1 MSDPLNPAGPA
12 PGDAARYRDE
22 KVTERDDQHAL
33 SSDDFDLDDL
43 DSDAPPPVT
52 RPSVPAAQPST
63 PDTGPETRP
72 VPDPA
77 PSHPE
82 WVEPEHM
89 EQPAPP
95 RTFEAP
101 AAAEPPPDPEPEEP
115 YRAQPTLHLSS
126 ATDRPTTAEVPLF
139 DDIAGHSSERD
150 FTGELRLAGGKPPA
164 PERPSWRPPTLVWV
178 FTALF
183 VALMAMC
190 TFLYPAFSGYD
201 EAFHVDMTYSYYNGN
216 GFYDPGD
223 RLLSIGVDKAHS
235 NIHVPPQ
242 QPLSDQKDRPR
253 GQRESFDA
261 YGGDAAGTYP
271 VPNQMV
277 QHPPLY
283 YAIGA
288 GILRLFP
295 NSGGW
300 PYDQWVAALRYLSI
314 LMVAPLP
321 ILAWATTKT
330 LVGTGPAAVTAAALP
345 LTIPN
350 LARVGGSVN
359 NDNLLILLTSLVI
372 WQLAKILAGDFRK
385 KTAVMIGIFTG
396 LACLTKGFAL
406 ALPLVV
412 ILGYGLAM
420 LRHRKRDWVGLGLAM
435 LGAFLIGAWW
445 WIRNLVLYGTIQPEG
460 LGKVW
465 AARHFGPAKSGF
477 GRVDFLQHFFPL
489 LGRRT
494 WGGIGLPEV
503 PEFSPAICY
512 AWAGI
517 AVAGMALGVGFGLRG
532 RGGRLAALL
541 LAIPTLAYLG
551 IMVKGSMDHYLH
563 NGLLTGVQGR
573 YLYPTL
579 AAVGALLGVGY
590 ARLVGRKLSGWL
602 PMIVVLGGMATQLL
616 AWRSLVHVWWVPQ
629 SVKDDRPEEIQ
640 KAFRG
645 ILRWSPWNHAVTTI
659 PFVAVIAL
667 AVIAVIGVI
676 AYGGRGHGDDEPY
689 ISDDSN
695 RRTLE
700 PARY

>member
-1 MSDPLNPAGPA
+1 MSDPLNPPGPA
-12 PGDAARYRDE
+12 PGEAAFPYRNAAQD
-22 KVTERDDQHAL
+22 TDAL
-33 SSDDFDLDDL
+33 SNDDFEIDDL
-43 DSDAPPPVT
+43 DTARPPMNP
-52 RPSVPAAQPST
+52 RPST
-63 PDTGPETRP
+63 PDTNSARIRE
-72 VPDPA
+72 
-77 PSHPE
+77 PE
-82 WVEPEHM
+82 WVEPEHIA
-89 EQPAPP
+89 QPP
-95 RTFEAP
+95 RP
-101 AAAEPPPDPEPEEP
+101 PEPQPERPEEPTRPEPEPEPEPATAEPP
-115 YRAQPTLHLSS
+115 YRAQQTVHLAGG
-126 ATDRPTTAEVPLF
+126 ATRPTTQEFPLF
-139 DDIAGHSSERD
+139 DDVAGTGEYV
-150 FTGELRLAGGKPPA
+150 GELRLAGGKPPA
-164 PERPSWRPPTLVWV
+164 PERPSRRPPLLVWV

-183 VALMAMC
+183 IALMAMC

-223 RLLSIGVDKAHS
+223 RLLSVGVDKAHA
-235 NIHVPPQ
+235 NIQVPPQ
-242 QPLSDQKDRPR
+242 KPLSDQKDRPR
-253 GQRESFDA
+253 GDRKSFDA
-261 YGGDAAGTYP
+261 YGGDAAGSYP

-321 ILAWATTKT
+321 ILAWATTKN
-330 LVGTGPAAVTAAALP
+330 LVGGGPAAVTAAAIP

-359 NDNLLILLTSLVI
+359 NDCLLILLTGLVV
-372 WQLAKILAGDFRK
+372 WLLSKVVAGDFRK
-385 KTAVMIGIFTG
+385 KTAVMIGVLTG

-420 LRHRKRDWVGLGLAM
+420 LRHRKRDWVDVGITLLGPI
-435 LGAFLIGAWW
+435 LIAGWW
-445 WIRNLVLYGTIQPEG
+445 WVRNLVLYGTIQPEG

-465 AARHFGPAKSGF
+465 AAKHFGPAKPGF
-477 GRVDFLQHFFPL
+477 GRVEFLQHFFPL

-503 PEFSPAICY
+503 PELSPALCY
-512 AWAGI
+512 VWAI
-517 AVAGMALGVGFGLRG
+517 VAILGLVLGVAFGLRG

-541 LAIPTLAYLG
+541 LVLPTLFYLG
-551 IMVKGSMDHYLH
+551 IMLKGSMDHYLH
-563 NGLLTGVQGR
+563 NGMLTGVQGR
-573 YLYPTL
+573 YLYPTIVAV
-579 AAVGALLGVGY
+579 AALMGVGY
-590 ARLVGRKLSGWL
+590 ARLVGRQLSGWL
-602 PMIVVLGGMATQLL
+602 PMLVVLGGLVTQVL
-616 AWRSLVHVWWVPQ
+616 AWRSLVHVWWVP
-629 SVKDDRPEEIQ
+629 KAIRNDRPEEVQ

-645 ILRWSPWNHAVTTI
+645 ILRWSPWDHVVTTV

-667 AVIAVIGVI
+667 SVAAVIGVI